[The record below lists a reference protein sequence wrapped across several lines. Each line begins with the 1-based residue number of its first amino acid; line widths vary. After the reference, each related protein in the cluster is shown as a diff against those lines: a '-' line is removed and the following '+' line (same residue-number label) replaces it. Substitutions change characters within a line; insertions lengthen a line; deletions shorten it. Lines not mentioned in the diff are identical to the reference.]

1 MAEKSDP
8 METMKANLLKSTGKS
23 LEQWAALVK
32 SSGLQK
38 HGDQMK
44 LLKETHGL
52 GHGYANLICHTAKG
66 TLDAPEDDLLAG
78 QYAGKETLRPVYEAL
93 AAYAKSLGKD
103 VDISPKKT
111 SVAFRRSK
119 NFAVVTPASKTRI
132 DLGLNLKGTAP
143 TARLL
148 AEKPG
153 SMCTHKV
160 KIESAADLDA
170 ELKAWITSAY
180 GLA

>member
-1 MAEKSDP
+1 MADKSDP
-8 METMKANLLKSTGKS
+8 VETMKANLLRNTGRS
-23 LEQWAALVK
+23 IDQWADLVRK
-32 SSGLQK
+32 SGLPK

-44 LLKETHGL
+44 LLKDTHGL
-52 GHGYANLICHTAKG
+52 GHGYANLICLTAKG
-66 TLDAPEDDLLAG
+66 ALDVPEDDLLAG
-78 QYAGKETLRPVYEAL
+78 QYAGKDALKPVYAAL
-93 AAYAKSLGKD
+93 ETYAKSLGKD

-119 NFAVVTPASKTRI
+119 NFAVVTPATKTRI
-132 DLGLNLKGTAP
+132 DLGLNLKGSAP

-160 KIESAADLDA
+160 RLETAADVDA
-170 ELKAWITSAY
+170 ELKAWIKAAY
-180 GLA
+180 AAA

>member
-8 METMKANLLKSTGKS
+8 METMKANLLKNTGKS
-23 LEQWAALVK
+23 LDQWADLVRK
-32 SSGLQK
+32 SGLEK

-66 TLDAPEDDLLAG
+66 TLDALEEDLLAG
-78 QYAGKETLRPVYEAL
+78 QYAGKEALKPVYEAL
-93 AAYAKSLGKD
+93 ESYAKTLGKD
-103 VDISPKKT
+103 VEISPKKT

-160 KIESAADLDA
+160 KLESAADLDA
-170 ELKAWITSAY
+170 ELKGWIKSAY

>member
-1 MAEKSDP
+1 MPDKPDP
-8 METMKANLLKSTGKS
+8 AETMKANLLKNTGKS
-23 LEQWAALVK
+23 IDQWADLIRK
-32 SSGLQK
+32 SGIAK

-52 GHGYANLICHTAKG
+52 GHGYANLICLTAKG
-66 TLDAPEDDLLAG
+66 ALDVPEDDLLAG
-78 QYAGKETLRPVYEAL
+78 QYSGKDALKPIYETLE
-93 AAYAKSLGKD
+93 AYAKSLGKD
-103 VDISPKKT
+103 VEISPKKT

-143 TARLL
+143 TGRLL

-160 KIESAADLDA
+160 KLETVADVDSG
-170 ELKAWITSAY
+170 LKAWLKAAY
-180 GLA
+180 DAA

>member
-1 MAEKSDP
+1 MPEKSDP
-8 METMKANLLKSTGKS
+8 MDTMKANLLKNTGKS
-23 LEQWAALVK
+23 VDQWADLVRK
-32 SSGLQK
+32 SGIAK
-38 HGDQMK
+38 HGEQMK

-52 GHGYANLICHTAKG
+52 GHGYANFICLTAKG
-66 TLDAPEDDLLAG
+66 ALDVPEDDLLAG
-78 QYAGKETLRPVYEAL
+78 QYAGKEALRPVYDAL
-93 AAYAKSLGKD
+93 EAYAKTLGTD

-143 TARLL
+143 TGRLL

-160 KIESAADLDA
+160 KLESAADLDA
-170 ELKAWITSAY
+170 ELKAWIKSAY

>member
-1 MAEKSDP
+1 MVDKPDPAES
-8 METMKANLLKSTGKS
+8 MKANLLKNTGKS
-23 LEQWAALVK
+23 IDQWADLVRK
-32 SSGLQK
+32 SGIAK

-52 GHGYANLICHTAKG
+52 GHGYANLICLTAKG
-66 TLDAPEDDLLAG
+66 ALDVPEDDLLAG
-78 QYAGKETLRPVYEAL
+78 QYAGREALKPVYVAL
-93 AAYAKSLGKD
+93 EAYAKTLGKD

-143 TARLL
+143 TPRLL

-153 SMCTHKV
+153 AMCTHKV
-160 KIESAADLDA
+160 KLESAADVDA
-170 ELKAWITSAY
+170 ELKAWLKAAY
-180 GLA
+180 EKA